1 MTIES
6 GHSAFGAFR
15 TARSSKLYWFNIDIV
30 LRDIYFR
37 HRSGWRKIL
46 EPEPQLALEYCVLE
60 GVGAVGNA
68 LTVGTEGIDFD
79 RFVVD
84 ISGYFEAEG
93 FPTRD
98 DLRPP
103 ARMVWNK
110 IEERSP
116 RLDIYIPNN
125 LFRHLTELYITK
137 RIDSLQMAMLIAV
150 TGNKFRRSRWFAG
163 RVSPSRQV
171 TTPVFSPCA
180 VRTFIGIHVSGKA
193 LIPIAW
199 SDGQP
204 GGRPLLRRPPA
215 NDIYSTGR
223 GVAGTPSGHSSAA
236 RSQPPQFAAAA

>member
-37 HRSGWRKIL
+37 HRSGWSKIL

-137 RIDSLQMAMLIAV
+137 RIDSLKMAMLIAV
-150 TGNKFRRSRWFAG
+150 TGNN
-163 RVSPSRQV
+163 
-171 TTPVFSPCA
+171 
-180 VRTFIGIHVSGKA
+180 
-193 LIPIAW
+193 
-199 SDGQP
+199 SDDPDSLRDGF
-204 GGRPLLRRPPA
+204 PLL
-215 NDIYSTGR
+215 GE
-223 GVAGTPSGHSSAA
+223 
-236 RSQPPQFAAAA
+236 SQHLFFPRVQCELLSVYASLGKH